1 VGFAYGGPT
10 FKELGLGFGYH
21 MGPMIFDFGLGFKN
35 GLWIHSMQ
43 GLNLSLQL
51 TMTSFK
57 GRNKKPAVPSN
68 GDGPAP
74 LPEDAATD
82 EEPGKESSEEP
93 TQDAETDSDESL
105 TGEEK
110 Q

>member
-1 VGFAYGGPT
+1 
-10 FKELGLGFGYH
+10 
-21 MGPMIFDFGLGFKN
+21 MGPLIFDFGFGFKN
-35 GLWIHSMQ
+35 GVWIHSMQ

-57 GRNKKPAVPSN
+57 GRDSKPAAPS
-68 GDGPAP
+68 DGPAP
-74 LPEDAATD
+74 LPEDADIDGEAV
-82 EEPGKESSEEP
+82 EGSESNGESSEEP